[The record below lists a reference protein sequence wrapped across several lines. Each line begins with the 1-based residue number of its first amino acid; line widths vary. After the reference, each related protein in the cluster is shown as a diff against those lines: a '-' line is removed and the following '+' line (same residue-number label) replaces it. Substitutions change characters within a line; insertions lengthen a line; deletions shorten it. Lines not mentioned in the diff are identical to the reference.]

1 MTAAFCLAGEPRSF
15 IVPAVYLSIQHNLI
29 EAFGATGDVFAY
41 LRVGSAR
48 QAGSRELRR
57 ALQALQPRHVGY
69 GNSTL
74 EPGCAVRGQA
84 EAIVGCYRLVTAQE
98 RSDGTQFT

>member
-41 LRVGSAR
+41 LRVGSGACSVHAR
-48 QAGSRELRR
+48 QAARSSG
-57 ALQALQPRHVGY
+57 APCMQAALQPRRAASFFLNKHTLTVSCCSVHGLVG
-69 GNSTL
+69 
-74 EPGCAVRGQA
+74 
-84 EAIVGCYRLVTAQE
+84 
-98 RSDGTQFT
+98 